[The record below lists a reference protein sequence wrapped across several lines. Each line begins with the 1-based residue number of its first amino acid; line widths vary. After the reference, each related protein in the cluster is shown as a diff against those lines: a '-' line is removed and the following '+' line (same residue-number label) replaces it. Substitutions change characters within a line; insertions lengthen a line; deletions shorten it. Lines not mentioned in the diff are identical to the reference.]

1 MESNGKCV
9 TLKGDPVHYP
19 VGEIDFGE
27 SGTNSQHSF
36 FQLLHMGQ
44 PTPCDFIGFIRAQN
58 NLVHT
63 EGEDLSS
70 HDELMANF
78 FAQVGR
84 VLSSSKK
91 KKSDSRREQS
101 RDDFD

>member
-9 TLKGDPVHYP
+9 TLNGDPIQYP

-78 FAQVGR
+78 FAQVRFGCFT
-84 VLSSSKK
+84 LF
-91 KKSDSRREQS
+91 QLY
-101 RDDFD
+101 F

>member
-9 TLKGDPVHYP
+9 TLSGQPITYS

-78 FAQVGR
+78 FAQVCSRWGGEEGGGGA
-84 VLSSSKK
+84 SSAA
-91 KKSDSRREQS
+91 SRGMQ
-101 RDDFD
+101 